1 MNKIIIRI
9 FSIILILCLLT
20 NVNMVFAVTQAD
32 IDKQKNEASQVSEQ
46 IEDVKEQKEEISA
59 KKSEAQKQVDKLNNQ
74 IDSYENEIDKLEVQ
88 IDDANK
94 KIDEAEKKLKE
105 NQEQFDEQ
113 QELLNQRLVATYEAG
128 ETSFL
133 DVILNSN
140 GLVDMISNYYLVSE
154 IVEHDTELLDELEA
168 KKQEIE
174 KSKKEIEDS
183 KKTLVTAKASKESVA
198 TQLKTTQKEKSKYV
212 SELTQEEADLEK
224 QLKELKSHESSISS
238 KIKSMQA
245 SYDAEIA
252 AKKKSSSSSNK
263 NSGSSSTSSNKSSS
277 SYGFGWPV
285 ANPVIGTGYGVAGR
299 YWSSGYHTGL
309 DFRASSGTA
318 VYSIGDGIVCDTGYN
333 SAYGNFVEIY
343 HGNNIYSFYA
353 HASRVQVSSG
363 QRVSKGQQIML
374 SGATGNVTGPHL
386 HFEIRTPG
394 SRYANCVNPRPYLP

>member
-20 NVNMVFAVTQAD
+20 NVNMVFAVTQAE
-32 IDKQKNEASQVSEQ
+32 IQQKENEASQIKQ
-46 IEDVKEQKEEISA
+46 EQKDIQKQQEEVAA

-224 QLKELKSHESSISS
+224 QLKDLKKHESEVSS
-238 KIKSMQA
+238 NIKKLVDKFNEENPPKSQ
-245 SYDAEIA
+245 
-252 AKKKSSSSSNK
+252 SSSSSK
-263 NSGSSSTSSNKSSS
+263 SGSSSTSSNKSSS

-394 SRYANCVNPRPYLP
+394 ARYANCVNPRPYLP

>member
-9 FSIILILCLLT
+9 FSIILILCLLA
-20 NVNMVFAVTQAD
+20 NVNMVFAATQAE
-32 IDKQKNEASQVSEQ
+32 KQQKEEEAKQ
-46 IEDVKEQKEEISA
+46 IKQEKENVKEQKEEISA

-224 QLKELKSHESSISS
+224 QLQELKNHEKTVS
-238 KIKSMQA
+238 
-245 SYDAEIA
+245 AEIERI
-252 AKKKSSSSSNK
+252 KKQLENNQPKPQSSSSSK
-263 NSGSSSTSSNKSSS
+263 SGSSSTSSNKSSS

-363 QRVSKGQQIML
+363 QRVTKGQQVML
-374 SGATGNVTGPHL
+374 SGATGNVTAPHL

>member
-20 NVNMVFAVTQAD
+20 NVNMVFAVTQAE
-32 IDKQKNEASQVSEQ
+32 IQQKENEASQIKQ
-46 IEDVKEQKEEISA
+46 EQKDIQKQQEEVAA

-224 QLKELKSHESSISS
+224 QLKDLKKHESEVSS
-238 KIKSMQA
+238 NIKKLVDKFNEENPPKSQ
-245 SYDAEIA
+245 
-252 AKKKSSSSSNK
+252 SSSSSK
-263 NSGSSSTSSNKSSS
+263 SGSSSTSSNKSSS